1 MASNKLTVS
10 ELDFDNIKTNLKTF
24 LQGQSEFQD
33 YDFEGS
39 GFAVLIDLLA
49 YNTHYLG
56 FNANML
62 ANEMYLDSAD
72 IRKNIVSL
80 AKMLG
85 YTPNSPRAP
94 IANLA
99 VRVNNVPSTT
109 TSITMAKGTVFT
121 TQVDNTSY
129 QFVTNQSY
137 TIQPTAGVYNF
148 SSVDIYEGTLVTF
161 KYTVDSNDVDQ
172 KFVIPSDNADTSTLK
187 VSIQT
192 SASDTTTEVYSLATS
207 LSELNNTSK
216 VYFLQEGE
224 NGRFEIYFGDGILGK
239 KPIDGNIINLE
250 YIVTNKTESNGAS
263 SFTLSGDVGGF
274 SDVTL
279 TTNTNA
285 ANGSEAQTK
294 ESIRYNAPLQYT
306 AQDRAVTSKDYETI
320 VKSVYPNAQSVSA
333 WGGEDDETPQY
344 GVVKIAIKPIS
355 GSTLTTTTKESIKT
369 QLRKY
374 NVVSVRPEIVDPETT
389 NILLTSNV
397 KYNAATTTK
406 TSDTLKSDIITTLT
420 NYNTNTLNQ
429 FDGVFRYSKI
439 VGLIDNTDTSIVSN
453 ITTLKIRKDF
463 TPLIGTS
470 SKYDV
475 YFRNALYNPH
485 SGHNSSAGGILSSTG
500 FKIDGDADTIYFLD
514 DDGQGAVRRYSL
526 SGSTRVYANNSQGT
540 ITYSTGQVTINSLNV
555 SVVENI
561 RGAASSV
568 IELTVTPSSNDIV
581 PVRDQILNIDTANS
595 TITVEADTF
604 VGGSSEAGV
613 GYTTSTSY
621 TGSSGSSY

>member
-10 ELDFDNIKTNLKTF
+10 ELDFDNIKVNLKSF

-94 IANLA
+94 IADLA

-109 TSITMAKGTVFT
+109 TSLTLDKGTTFT
-121 TQVDNTSY
+121 TSVNNTSY

-137 TIQPTAGVYNF
+137 VIQPTAGVYNF
-148 SSVDIYEGTLVTF
+148 SSVKIYEGTLVTF
-161 KYTVDSNDVDQ
+161 KYTVDSDDVDQ

-207 LSELNNTSK
+207 LSELNDTSK
-216 VYFLQEGE
+216 VYFLQESE
-224 NGRFEIYFGDGILGK
+224 NERYEIYFGDGILGK
-239 KPIDGNIINLE
+239 KPVDGNLIILE
-250 YIVTNKTESNGAS
+250 YIVTNKTEANGAS
-263 SFTLSGDVGGF
+263 AFELSGDIGGF
-274 SDVTL
+274 SNVTI
-279 TTNTNA
+279 TTTSNA
-285 ANGSEAQTK
+285 ANGSESQTK

-320 VKSVYPNAQSVSA
+320 VKSVYANAQSVSA

-355 GSTLTTTTKESIKT
+355 GSSLTTSTKESIKT

-389 NILLTSNV
+389 SILLTSNV
-397 KYNAATTTK
+397 KYNAQTTSK
-406 TSDTLKSDIITTLT
+406 DSETLKSNIISTLT
-420 NYNTNTLNQ
+420 NYNTNSLNQ

-439 VGLIDNTDTSIVSN
+439 LGLIDNTDTSIVSN
-453 ITTLKIRKDF
+453 ITTIKMRKDF
-463 TPLIGTS
+463 TPTLTVS
-470 SKYDV
+470 SKYNV

-485 SGHNSSAGGILSSTG
+485 SGHNSSDGGILSSTG
-500 FKIDGDADTIYFLD
+500 FKIDGDTTTIFFLD
-514 DDGQGAVRRYSL
+514 DDGQGNIRRYSL
-526 SGSTRVYANNSQGT
+526 SGSVRTYANSTQGT
-540 ITYSTGQVTINSLNV
+540 IDYSTGAITINSLNV

-561 RGAASSV
+561 RGAASTV
-568 IELTVTPSSNDIV
+568 IELTVTPSSNDVV

-595 TITVEADTF
+595 SITVESDSF
-604 VGGSSEAGV
+604 VGGSADAGV
-613 GYTTSTSY
+613 GYTTS
-621 TGSSGSSY
+621 SSY

>member
-10 ELDFDNIKTNLKTF
+10 DLDFDNIKINLKTF

-39 GFAVLIDLLA
+39 GFAVLIDMLA

-85 YTPNSPRAP
+85 YTPTSARASN
-94 IANLA
+94 ATLS
-99 VRVNNVPSTT
+99 VKVNNVPTTT
-109 TSITMAKGTVFT
+109 TSLTMNKGTVYT
-121 TQVDNTSY
+121 TSVDGTSY

-137 TIQPTAGVYNF
+137 TVQPNAGVFQFDNVNVF
-148 SSVDIYEGTLVTF
+148 EGTLVTF

-172 KFVIPSDNADTSTLK
+172 KFIIPSNNADTSTLK
-187 VSIQT
+187 VSVQT
-192 SASDTTTEVYSLATS
+192 SVSDTTTEVYNLANSYSGLTDITKS
-207 LSELNNTSK
+207 
-216 VYFLQEGE
+216 YFLQESDDE
-224 NGRFEIYFGDGILGK
+224 RYEVYFGDGILGK
-239 KPIDGNIINLE
+239 KPVDGNIVILE
-250 YIVTNKTESNGAS
+250 YVVTNKTEANGAS
-263 SFTLSGDVGGF
+263 SFVLSGDIDGF
-274 SDVTL
+274 SNVTI
-279 TTNTNA
+279 TTTSNA
-285 ANGSEAQTK
+285 ANGSEPQTK
-294 ESIRYNAPLQYT
+294 ESIRFNAPLQYT

-320 VKSVYPNAQSVSA
+320 VKSVYANAQSVSA

-355 GSTLTTTTKESIKT
+355 GSTLTTSTKESIKA
-369 QLRKY
+369 QLKKF
-374 NVVSVRPEIVDPETT
+374 NVVSVRPEFVEPETT
-389 NILLTSNV
+389 TILLTSNV
-397 KYNAATTTK
+397 KFSAEATTK
-406 TSDTLKSDIITTLT
+406 TADTIKSNVITTLSG
-420 NYNTNTLNQ
+420 YNTNTLNQ

-439 VGLIDNTDTSIVSN
+439 IGLIDNTDTSIVSN
-453 ITTLKIRKDF
+453 ITTVKIRKDF

-475 YFRNALYNPH
+475 YFRNALFNPH
-485 SGHNSSAGGILSSTG
+485 SGHNAAAGGILSSTG

-514 DDGQGAVRRYSL
+514 DDGQGNVRRYSL
-526 SGSTRVYANNSQGT
+526 SGSTRTYANNTQGT
-540 ITYSTGQVTINSLNV
+540 IDYSTGAVSISSLNV

-561 RGAASSV
+561 RGAASTV
-568 IELTVTPSSNDIV
+568 IELTVTPQSNDVV

-604 VGGSSEAGV
+604 VGGSADAGV
-613 GYTTSTSY
+613 GYTTT
-621 TGSSGSSY
+621 SSY

>member
-39 GFAVLIDLLA
+39 GFAVLIDMLA

-85 YTPNSPRAP
+85 YTPTSAKASN
-94 IANLA
+94 A
-99 VRVNNVPSTT
+99 VLSVKVNNVPNTT
-109 TSITMAKGTVFT
+109 TSLTMAKGTVFT
-121 TQVDNTSY
+121 TSVDGTSY

-137 TIQPTAGVYNF
+137 TIQPNAGVFQFDNVNIF
-148 SSVDIYEGTLVTF
+148 EGTLVTF

-172 KFVIPSDNADTSTLK
+172 KFIIPSNNADTSTLK
-187 VSIQT
+187 VSLQT
-192 SASDTTTEVYSLATS
+192 SASDTTTEVYSLANSYSGLTDV
-207 LSELNNTSK
+207 SK
-216 VYFLQEGE
+216 SYFIQESDDE
-224 NGRFEIYFGDGILGK
+224 RYEVYFGDGILGK
-239 KPIDGNIINLE
+239 KPVDGNIVILE
-250 YIVTNKTESNGAS
+250 YVVTNKTEANSAS
-263 SFTLSGDVGGF
+263 SFTLSGDIDGF
-274 SDVTL
+274 SDVTI
-279 TTNTNA
+279 TTTTNA
-285 ANGSEAQTK
+285 ANGAEPQTK

-320 VKSVYPNAQSVSA
+320 VKSVYANAQSVSA

-355 GSTLTTTTKESIKT
+355 GSTLTNSTKESIKA
-369 QLRKY
+369 QLKKF
-374 NVVSVRPEIVDPETT
+374 NVVSVRPEFVDPETT
-389 NILLTSNV
+389 TILLTSNV
-397 KYNAATTTK
+397 KFNEQTTTK
-406 TSDTLKSDIITTLT
+406 TSDTIKSNVITTLT

-439 VGLIDNTDTSIVSN
+439 IGLIDNTDTSIVSN
-453 ITTLKIRKDF
+453 ITTVKIRKDF

-485 SGHNSSAGGILSSTG
+485 SGHNSASGGILSSTG

-514 DDGQGAVRRYSL
+514 DDGQGNVRRYSL
-526 SGSTRVYANNSQGT
+526 SGSTRTYANNTQGT
-540 ITYSTGQVTINSLNV
+540 IDYSTGAVTVNSLNV

-561 RGAASSV
+561 RGAASTV
-568 IELTVTPSSNDIV
+568 IELTVTPSSNDVV

-604 VGGSSEAGV
+604 VGGSADAGV
-613 GYTTSTSY
+613 GYTTT
-621 TGSSGSSY
+621 SSY